1 MDRACRA
8 RQKITSGEGCTF
20 GREPPRAKAAR
31 RPDREPRRKTQ
42 KAPLRPGEGSFMAQL
57 WTGRRMTVDLLAD
70 VGEHTVSFA
79 LAAFGERG

>member
-1 MDRACRA
+1 
-8 RQKITSGEGCTF
+8 
-20 GREPPRAKAAR
+20 
-31 RPDREPRRKTQ
+31 
-42 KAPLRPGEGSFMAQL
+42 MAQL